1 MSDPSRPTE
10 APSPDRPA
18 PSAWRRAR
26 ERVRR
31 AGRSLGDDVLALLA
45 RLGWTWRAS
54 LQFRV
59 VTTTVVLGVLVVGFL
74 GVYLVREISSGLLE
88 DRVRSAQAESRALT
102 SRAQQYFDDTDQTG
116 SAADLSAFAW
126 NTVTGQLA
134 APNNED
140 SRYVVF
146 SRSVG
151 NTNPTVLDE
160 VATGGISPAIIPRDL
175 RTAVAAD
182 SGHQQ
187 TTVIGLPLPLDTT
200 TAPGARGSG
209 GEEVPAVVV
218 GSQVA
223 VPVAGPYDLYF
234 IYPLDR
240 EQATMDLLARS
251 FVVGGII
258 LVLLVGAVAW
268 MVTRQ
273 VVSPVRRAA
282 SVAKRL
288 SGGNLNERM
297 SSRGEDDLA
306 MLGKSF
312 NEMADNLQTQI
323 RQLEGLSR
331 VQQRFVSDVSHELRT
346 PLTTI
351 RMAAD
356 LIHDS
361 REDFPASVS
370 RSAELLHTEL
380 DRFEDL
386 LADLLEISRFDAGAA
401 ALDGDDTDLVELAQ
415 RVVDS
420 TVAIAARRGSTVTVR
435 APSGPCVA
443 VLDQRRVERVVRNLV
458 VNAIEH
464 GDGNPVD
471 VLVDENERAV
481 AVVVADEGV
490 GLRPGESSLV
500 FNRFWRADPARTR
513 TTGGTGLGLAISL
526 EDARLHDGWLQAW
539 GEPGRGSRF
548 RLTLPKTPGVPI
560 DTSPVPLVPGG
571 PELPPVV
578 GGVATPGA
586 PAGPPERPG
595 ATEPDEGRTPGPAT
609 SPTTAGAGPS
619 GEARHR

>member
-1 MSDPSRPTE
+1 MSPAPTVPEPE
-10 APSPDRPA
+10 APPPTQRVRSRA
-18 PSAWRRAR
+18 RRA
-26 ERVRR
+26 
-31 AGRSLGDDVLALLA
+31 AGRLADLVAGLAA
-45 RLGWTWRAS
+45 RLGHAWRSS
-54 LQFRV
+54 LHVRV
-59 VTTTVVLGVLVVGFL
+59 VTTTVALGCLVVGFL
-74 GVYLVREISSGLLE
+74 GLYLVREISSGLQE
-88 DRVRSAQAESRALT
+88 DRVAAAEAESRALT
-102 SRAQQYFDDTDQTG
+102 ARAQQYFDDTDQTG

-134 APNNED
+134 APNTED

-146 SRSVG
+146 TRSVN

-160 VATGGISPAIIPRDL
+160 VATGGVSPAIIPRDL

-182 SGHQQ
+182 PGHQQ
-187 TTVIGLPLPLDTT
+187 TTLIALRLPSDR
-200 TAPGARGSG
+200 TAEPPGSTGAAGSV
-209 GEEVPAVVV
+209 VPAVVV
-218 GSQVA
+218 GSQVE
-223 VPVAGPYDLYF
+223 VPVAGRYDLYF
-234 IYPLDR
+234 IYPMDR
-240 EQATMDLLARS
+240 EQATMELLSRS
-251 FVVGGII
+251 FIVGGII

-282 SVAKRL
+282 AVAQRL

-312 NEMADNLQTQI
+312 NDMADNLQSQI
-323 RQLEGLSR
+323 RQLENLSR

-356 LIHDS
+356 LIHDA
-361 REDFPASVS
+361 RAEFPTSVS
-370 RSAELLHTEL
+370 RSAELLHTEV

-401 ALDGDDTDLVELAQ
+401 VVDGDEVDLVELSE

-420 TVAIAARRGSTVTVR
+420 AAPIAERRGSEVTVR

-443 VLDQRRVERVVRNLV
+443 LIDPRRIERVVRNLV
-458 VNAIEH
+458 VNAVEH
-464 GDGNPVD
+464 GDGKPVE
-471 VLVDENERAV
+471 VLVDQNEEAV
-481 AVVVADEGV
+481 GVVVIDHGV

-526 EDARLHDGWLQAW
+526 EDARLHHGWLQAW
-539 GEPGRGSRF
+539 GEPGTGSRF
-548 RLTLPKTPGVPI
+548 RLTLPRSPEVPI
-560 DTSPVPLVPGG
+560 DISPVPLSPGLPGLPGVQTRPGAGEEDRDRHEPPVVASTDGESAGTGEPVEPPLRVPGG
-571 PELPPVV
+571 
-578 GGVATPGA
+578 GG
-586 PAGPPERPG
+586 
-595 ATEPDEGRTPGPAT
+595 T
-609 SPTTAGAGPS
+609 S
-619 GEARHR
+619 